1 MCSNIIYVKESFV
14 RLVIPCFSKK
24 DWSCQDEIL
33 SIHNPTNDRFCPKK
47 KANNYFLY
55 MWVSDNSTSKVFDR
69 FCNLVISF
77 GIITTFKLNFYYII
91 YNIKFL
97 FSKNLCQDL

>member
-1 MCSNIIYVKESFV
+1 MYFFRKSKNINNVAFFFFFNFFMCSNIIYVKESFV

-47 KANNYFLY
+47 KPITIFYICGFQITQLVKY
-55 MWVSDNSTSKVFDR
+55 LIVS
-69 FCNLVISF
+69 VI
-77 GIITTFKLNFYYII
+77 
-91 YNIKFL
+91 
-97 FSKNLCQDL
+97 